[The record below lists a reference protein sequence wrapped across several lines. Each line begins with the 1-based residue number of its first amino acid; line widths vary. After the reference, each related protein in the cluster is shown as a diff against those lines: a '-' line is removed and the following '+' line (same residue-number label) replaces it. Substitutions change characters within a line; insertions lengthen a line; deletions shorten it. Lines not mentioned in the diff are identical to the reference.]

1 MFLIDVVDVKPLD
14 EKKLELSFADG
25 LKAVVDMEKV
35 IQTFDGVFA
44 PLKDPD
50 FFRQVKVDSEIGTI
64 VWPNGADI
72 CPDVLYSYAS
82 GKPII
87 VDGERV
93 LN

>member
-64 VWPNGADI
+64 VWPNGADV

-87 VDGERV
+87 VDGKRV

>member
-1 MFLIDVVDVKPLD
+1 MFLIDVVDVKPLG

-50 FFRQVKVDSEIGTI
+50 FFRQVKVDPEIGTI

>member
-64 VWPNGADI
+64 VWPNGADV

-87 VDGERV
+87 VNGERV